1 MAKHKRAHHGDTALH
16 LQRSL
21 SALIDLALQAK
32 QAHWNC
38 IGAHFRSVH
47 LQLDELVGVVREQS
61 DALAERMAA
70 LGHSPEGGLAAT
82 AKRSPL
88 EPFRDG
94 FVEAIAAATEIARH
108 LRSVVD
114 TLHEGMSALDSTDPV
129 SQDLLIQASGAIEQQ
144 LWMLESLKR

>member
-16 LQRSL
+16 LQRAL
-21 SALIDLALQAK
+21 SALIDLSLQAK

-38 IGAHFRSVH
+38 VGPHFRSVH
-47 LQLDELVGVVREQS
+47 LQLDQLVDAVREQS
-61 DALAERMAA
+61 DEIAERMSA

-108 LRSVVD
+108 LRAVVD
-114 TLHEGMSALDSTDPV
+114 ILHEGIKALADLDPV
-129 SQDLLIQASGAIEQQ
+129 SQDLLIQTSGAIEKQ